1 MLSLMRKHA
10 QSWLIK
16 LALGAIVVVFVFWGV
31 GSYRAQKGNRIA
43 LVNGDPIV
51 LEAFRSVYDQMLQT
65 YRRQFGDVLDEK
77 LIQNLNLRKQAL
89 DQLIDRQLLLQ
100 EAARLNFGVTDEELL
115 RAIQG
120 VPAFQ
125 RHGHFHPRQYELVLN
140 SNRMTPEMYEES
152 KRYELLVERLQS
164 FIFGSIKVSEAEALE
179 TYNWLKN
186 EVSVEYV
193 VFKPSTYTN
202 VELTP
207 EEIEAYFSKNE
218 KAYEIP
224 PRVKVQHL
232 LLDFKGFE
240 AEADISDED
249 VGIYF
254 DLNKEDYATP
264 KKVRARHILFQVGPD
279 PKPETIEEARK
290 KALNVLE
297 NARSGADF
305 GELAKKHSDD
315 PGSRDKGGDLGFFA
329 RDRMVKPFSDAAF
342 STKAGEISE
351 LIRTDF
357 GWHIIK
363 VEGIEEA
370 KEPVMAEVAD
380 QIRKKL
386 AKDEARTLA
395 FDRAEEIYEACYGAG
410 NISEVAE
417 RNQLKVHET
426 DLFSE
431 NDPIKG
437 VKEGQEFAQT
447 AFALGEDEVGE
458 PLELSDG
465 YYILQLIA
473 KQPATIP
480 ELKSVEE
487 KVTQDL
493 TEQRRN
499 DLAKKDA
506 EEFLNDLK
514 GGAEFQKAAASREL
528 KAETTGFFERS
539 GTIPGLEAERNIQ
552 ETAFKLSQS
561 KPLPDAVIRGTQGYY
576 VVQFKARQEADPKE
590 FEEKKSEI
598 TTGLLFQKRQRATG
612 EFVDGLRKKSE
623 ISIQDG
629 FLD

>member
-16 LALGAIVVVFVFWGV
+16 LALGAIVIVFVFWGV

-43 LVNGDPIV
+43 IVNGEPIV
-51 LEAFRSVYDQMLQT
+51 LEQFRSVYDQMLQT
-65 YRRQFGDVLDEK
+65 YRRQFGGVLDDK
-77 LIQNLNLRKQAL
+77 FIQNLNLRKQAL

-100 EAARLNFGVTDEELL
+100 EAARLNFRVTDEELL

-179 TYNWLKN
+179 TYKWLKD
-186 EVSVEYV
+186 EVAVEYV

-207 EEIEAYFSKNE
+207 EEIEAYFSKNG

-224 PRVKVQHL
+224 PKVNVQYL

-279 PKPETIEEARK
+279 PKPEAIEQARK

-297 NARSGADF
+297 DARSGTDF

-342 STKAGEISE
+342 SMKTGEISE
-351 LIRTDF
+351 LIRTSF

-370 KEPVMAEVAD
+370 KEPVLAEFAD
-380 QIRKKL
+380 QIRKKI

-426 DLFSE
+426 DFFSE
-431 NDPIKG
+431 NEPIKG
-437 VKEGQEFAQT
+437 VKEGQEFAKT
-447 AFALGEDEVGE
+447 AFALGEDEIGE

-465 YYILQLIA
+465 YYIFQLIA
-473 KQPATIP
+473 RQPATIP

-487 KVTQDL
+487 KVTQNL

-528 KAETTGFFERS
+528 KAETTDFFERS
-539 GTIPGLEAERNIQ
+539 GTIPGLETERNIQ

-561 KPLPDAVIRGTQGYY
+561 KPLPDNVIRGTQGYY
-576 VVQFKARQEADPKE
+576 VVQFKARQEADPKD
-590 FEEKKSEI
+590 FEQKKSEI

>member
-16 LALGAIVVVFVFWGV
+16 LALGAIVIVFVFWGV

-43 LVNGDPIV
+43 IVNGEPIV
-51 LEAFRSVYDQMLQT
+51 LEQFRSVYDQMLQT
-65 YRRQFGDVLDEK
+65 YRRQFGGVLDDK
-77 LIQNLNLRKQAL
+77 FIQNLNLRKQAL

-100 EAARLNFGVTDEELL
+100 EAARLNFRVTDEELL

-179 TYNWLKN
+179 TYKWLKD
-186 EVSVEYV
+186 EVAIEYV

-207 EEIEAYFSKNE
+207 EEIEAYFSKNG

-224 PRVKVQHL
+224 PKVNVQYL

-279 PKPETIEEARK
+279 PKPEAIEEARK

-297 NARSGADF
+297 DARSGTDF

-315 PGSRDKGGDLGFFA
+315 PGSRDKGGDLGFFT

-342 STKAGEISE
+342 SMKTGEISE
-351 LIRTDF
+351 LIRTTF

-370 KEPVMAEVAD
+370 KEPVLAEFAD
-380 QIRKKL
+380 QIRKKI
-386 AKDEARTLA
+386 AKDEARMLA

-410 NISEVAE
+410 NILEVAE

-426 DLFSE
+426 DFFSE
-431 NDPIKG
+431 NEPIKG
-437 VKEGQEFAQT
+437 VKEGQEFAKT
-447 AFALGEDEVGE
+447 AFALGEDEIGE

-465 YYILQLIA
+465 YYIFQLIA
-473 KQPATIP
+473 RQPATIP

-487 KVTQDL
+487 KVTQNL

-528 KAETTGFFERS
+528 KAETTDFFERS
-539 GTIPGLEAERNIQ
+539 GTIPGLETERNIQ

-561 KPLPDAVIRGTQGYY
+561 KPLPDNVIRGTQGYY
-576 VVQFKARQEADPKE
+576 VVQFKARQEADPKD
-590 FEEKKSEI
+590 FEQKKSEI

>member
-1 MLSLMRKHA
+1 MRKHA

-16 LALGAIVVVFVFWGV
+16 LALGAIVIVFVFWGV

-43 LVNGDPIV
+43 LVNGEPIV

-65 YRRQFGDVLDEK
+65 YRRQFGDALDAK

-100 EAARLNFGVTDEELL
+100 EATRLNFRVTNEELL
-115 RAIQG
+115 RTIQE

-207 EEIEAYFSKNE
+207 EEIEAYFSKNG

-224 PRVKVQHL
+224 HRVKVQYL

-297 NARSGADF
+297 DARSGTNF

-315 PGSRDKGGDLGFFA
+315 TGSRDKGGDLGFFT

-342 STKAGEISE
+342 STKTGEISE
-351 LIRTDF
+351 LIRTTF

-363 VEGIEEA
+363 
-370 KEPVMAEVAD
+370 
-380 QIRKKL
+380 
-386 AKDEARTLA
+386 
-395 FDRAEEIYEACYGAG
+395 
-410 NISEVAE
+410 
-417 RNQLKVHET
+417 
-426 DLFSE
+426 
-431 NDPIKG
+431 
-437 VKEGQEFAQT
+437 
-447 AFALGEDEVGE
+447 
-458 PLELSDG
+458 
-465 YYILQLIA
+465 
-473 KQPATIP
+473 
-480 ELKSVEE
+480 
-487 KVTQDL
+487 
-493 TEQRRN
+493 
-499 DLAKKDA
+499 
-506 EEFLNDLK
+506 
-514 GGAEFQKAAASREL
+514 
-528 KAETTGFFERS
+528 
-539 GTIPGLEAERNIQ
+539 
-552 ETAFKLSQS
+552 
-561 KPLPDAVIRGTQGYY
+561 
-576 VVQFKARQEADPKE
+576 
-590 FEEKKSEI
+590 
-598 TTGLLFQKRQRATG
+598 
-612 EFVDGLRKKSE
+612 
-623 ISIQDG
+623 
-629 FLD
+629 

>member
-16 LALGAIVVVFVFWGV
+16 LALGAIVIVFVFWGV

-43 LVNGDPIV
+43 IVNGEPIV
-51 LEAFRSVYDQMLQT
+51 LEQFRSVYDQMLQT
-65 YRRQFGDVLDEK
+65 YRRQFGGVLDDK
-77 LIQNLNLRKQAL
+77 FIQNLNLRKQAL

-100 EAARLNFGVTDEELL
+100 EAARLNFRVTDEELL

-179 TYNWLKN
+179 TYKWLKD
-186 EVSVEYV
+186 EVAVEYV

-207 EEIEAYFSKNE
+207 EEIEAYFSKNG

-224 PRVKVQHL
+224 PKVNVQYL

-279 PKPETIEEARK
+279 PKPEAIEEARK

-297 NARSGADF
+297 DARSGTDF

-342 STKAGEISE
+342 SMKTGEISE
-351 LIRTDF
+351 LIRTSF

-370 KEPVMAEVAD
+370 KEPVLAEFAD
-380 QIRKKL
+380 QIRKKI

-426 DLFSE
+426 DFFSE
-431 NDPIKG
+431 NEPIKG
-437 VKEGQEFAQT
+437 VKEGQEFAKT
-447 AFALGEDEVGE
+447 AFALGEDEIGE

-465 YYILQLIA
+465 YYIFQLIA
-473 KQPATIP
+473 RQPATIP

-487 KVTQDL
+487 KVTQNL

-528 KAETTGFFERS
+528 KAETTDFFERS
-539 GTIPGLEAERNIQ
+539 GTIPGLETERNIQ

-561 KPLPDAVIRGTQGYY
+561 KPLPDNVIRGTQGYY
-576 VVQFKARQEADPKE
+576 VVQFKARQEADPKD
-590 FEEKKSEI
+590 FEQKKSEI